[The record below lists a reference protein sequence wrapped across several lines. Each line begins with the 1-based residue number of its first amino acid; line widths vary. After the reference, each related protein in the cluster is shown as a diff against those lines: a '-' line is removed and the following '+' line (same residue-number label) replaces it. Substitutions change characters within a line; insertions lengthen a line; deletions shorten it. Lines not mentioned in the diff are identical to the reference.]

1 MKVPLLDLQAQDAVV
16 GKEVRAAMER
26 VLQSQH
32 FILGPEVEALE
43 KEIAQ
48 YSQCK
53 HGIGVSS
60 GTDALLISL
69 MAAGVGPGD
78 EVVTT
83 PFTFIATA
91 MCVARLGAKAV
102 FVDIEPKFFNI
113 DVSRV
118 EKAITSR
125 TRAVLPVHL
134 YGQMAETAELAALCK
149 ARGLVLIEDAA
160 QAIGSEEN
168 GKRAGSIGQLGCLSF
183 FPSKNLGGAGDG
195 GMVVS
200 NDDVLAARVKLMRN
214 QGQSPKYFAKT
225 VGGNFRLDAI
235 QAAVVRA
242 KLPHL
247 DGWTRARQENAARY
261 RKLFAQAGLAEKLVL
276 PEERPGCRHIYNQ
289 FVVRTEKRDALQKW
303 LNEHQVGNEVY
314 YPLSMHQQEA
324 FAAWGYSPG
333 AFPQSEKA
341 AKQSVAIPIYPELT
355 SAMQERVV
363 SVISDF
369 FKQERS

>member
-43 KEIAQ
+43 KEVAA

-102 FVDIEPKFFNI
+102 FVDIEPKFFNL

-134 YGQMAETAELAALCK
+134 YGQMAETAPLAALCK
-149 ARGLVLIEDAA
+149 ARGVVLIEDAA

-168 GKRAGSIGQLGCLSF
+168 GRRAGSLGQLGCLSF

-200 NDDVLAARVKLMRN
+200 NDDVLAARVRLMRN
-214 QGQSPKYFAKT
+214 QGQSPKYFAKA
-225 VGGNFRLDAI
+225 VGGNFRLDAL

-247 DGWTRARQENAARY
+247 DGWTKARQENAARY
-261 RKLFAQAGLAEKLVL
+261 RRLFAEAGLTEKLVL

-289 FVVRTEKRDALQKW
+289 FVVRTSARDALQKW

-324 FAAWGYSPG
+324 FATWGYKPG
-333 AFPQSEKA
+333 DFPLSEAA

-363 SVISDF
+363 SVVKDF
-369 FKQERS
+369 FARN